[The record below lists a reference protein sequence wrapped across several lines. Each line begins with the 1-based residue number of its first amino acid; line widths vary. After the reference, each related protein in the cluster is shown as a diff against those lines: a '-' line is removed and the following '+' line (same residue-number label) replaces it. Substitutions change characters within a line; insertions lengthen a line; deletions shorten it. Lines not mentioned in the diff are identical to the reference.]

1 MIYCNECGSLIIPKK
16 EKTTGQIQI
25 ICKKCGAQYP
35 SNSPD
40 IKDYTLSYDVNATKH
55 DKIDIIKEKL
65 HKDKLITTEDREAN
79 EDFFEEMSEEDSGT
93 EST

>member
-16 EKTTGQIQI
+16 ERTTGEILI

-35 SNSPD
+35 SDSSD
-40 IKDYTLSYDVNATKH
+40 IKDYTLSYDVNTIKH
-55 DKIDIIKEKL
+55 NKIDIAKEKL
-65 HKDKLITTEDREAN
+65 HREKLITTEDREAF
-79 EDFFEEMSEEDSGT
+79 EDFFEEISEEDSGT